1 MFFEH
6 KVGTGIQK
14 KPPESRMFLQ
24 DVTPLPRFEYKML
37 IQMLTPLDVSESK
50 PGTEKF

>member
-6 KVGTGIQK
+6 KVDSEKAPRIQNVSPRRHA
-14 KPPESRMFLQ
+14 PPSNRIQ
-24 DVTPLPRFEYKML
+24 ML